1 MSGANL
7 NETEE
12 NERRRHLCLHGLSHY
27 CDGYFRERCP
37 FTHSTQHS
45 KSCAA
50 SPQSDHVEEASIM
63 REEKQTATHDG
74 QGAHGR
80 ARYAEPRANE
90 ERILRVLRYVWG
102 DLFRTW
108 R

>member
-1 MSGANL
+1 
-7 NETEE
+7 
-12 NERRRHLCLHGLSHY
+12 
-27 CDGYFRERCP
+27 
-37 FTHSTQHS
+37 
-45 KSCAA
+45 
-50 SPQSDHVEEASIM
+50 M